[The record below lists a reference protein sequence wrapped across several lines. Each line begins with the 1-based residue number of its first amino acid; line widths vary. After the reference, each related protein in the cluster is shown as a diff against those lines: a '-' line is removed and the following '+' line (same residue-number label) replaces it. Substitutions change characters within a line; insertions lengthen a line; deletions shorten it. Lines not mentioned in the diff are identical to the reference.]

1 MEHTSV
7 LNCLDGR
14 SYDLTMSWNE
24 KIKDTEHVFPIT
36 FKALDKTSGRPLKLP
51 REIATFALGDP
62 AEDIGER
69 TRVYYGGSREA
80 LTAHYLEMAF
90 RRVTDW
96 INRGR

>member
-1 MEHTSV
+1 MEQTSV

-14 SYDLTMSWNE
+14 SYNLTMSWNE
-24 KIKDTEHVFPIT
+24 KIKESEHVFPIS
-36 FKALDKTSGRPLKLP
+36 FKAVERASGRALKLP

-69 TRVYYGGSREA
+69 TRVYYGGSLEA
-80 LTAHYLEMAF
+80 LTAHYLEMAY
-90 RRVTDW
+90 RRATDW